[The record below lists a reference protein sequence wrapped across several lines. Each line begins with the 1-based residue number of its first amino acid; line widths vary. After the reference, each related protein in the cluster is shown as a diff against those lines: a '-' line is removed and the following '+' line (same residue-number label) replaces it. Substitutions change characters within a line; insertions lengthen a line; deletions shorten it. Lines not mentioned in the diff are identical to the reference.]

1 MKKFCYI
8 IVYFILVTLAY
19 AEIKI
24 KIFEPIRFDD
34 IVNETWGRE
43 ISVGTGIIEIT
54 SDNLEE
60 DSGKKIVFT
69 FPKKGVMT
77 NRKKWIE
84 IKEYQLEN
92 KDREVII
99 NNKVQHIKLYAL
111 LNKKT
116 IDNGED
122 PTIIEGD
129 YIGFI
134 PIVIS
139 QYGRVMK

>member
-43 ISVGTGIIEIT
+43 ISVETGIIEIT

-111 LNKKT
+111 LNKKK

>member
-111 LNKKT
+111 LNKKK

>member
-8 IVYFILVTLAY
+8 ILYFILVTLAY

-111 LNKKT
+111 LNKKK